1 MGPFDLNGLNY
12 NNFVLKIYLKVVK
25 MIKYSIS
32 LLFFV
37 IFVMFGCAMKEPK
50 EQQSKFIV
58 MKANQFKYADMGFI
72 SNFEDRLNIQIYAS
86 GEAIAALD
94 IYENKICMGTFECM
108 SKQEFYKKTFGYK
121 YPDDT
126 LENIFLGKPIFDG
139 LGMVKTGNGFT
150 QNIFKNDEYDI
161 SYSVVN
167 GDISFNDK
175 MRNIII
181 KVKSQL

>member
-1 MGPFDLNGLNY
+1 MGPFDLNGQNY
-12 NNFVLKIYLKVVK
+12 NNFVLKIHLKVVK

-32 LLFFV
+32 LLFFM
-37 IFVMFGCAMKEPK
+37 IFVMLGCAMKEAK

-58 MKANQFKYADMGFI
+58 MKTPQIRFADMGFI

-94 IYENKICMGTFECM
+94 IYENKICMSTFECM
-108 SKQEFYKKTFGYK
+108 PKQEFYKKTFGYK

-126 LENIFLGKPIFDG
+126 LENIFLGKPIFNS
-139 LGMVKTGNGFT
+139 LNLEKISNGFT
-150 QNIFKNDEYDI
+150 QKILKDDEYDI
-161 SYSVVN
+161 SYSVVK

-175 MRNIII
+175 MHNITI
-181 KVKSQL
+181 KVKNQ